1 MFSVLLDTTQGISV
15 IDQCSIESIVLRFVT
30 DGMINERLISVK
42 LCTDSTGKGMMNL
55 LQNALEMVGLDI
67 KHCIGNSTDGAANMR
82 GAYNGFTFWLSVA
95 APEQVHIWCYS
106 HVLNLVISDATK
118 SPIAVA
124 NFFSLIHSCAVFFK
138 ESYQRMN
145 IWKEISEKD
154 EYNNHKRLQSIG
166 ETRWTAKQT
175 ALKRIFGS
183 YNSTDDNGMLTNLII
198 ALTKIEQKPNLNPD
212 IRSKASNF
220 ISSFLK
226 YETILIAH
234 MYMKIFQIT
243 GPLSRYL
250 QSSKLDLL
258 KCQQMVT
265 SALESLKN
273 IQRSMEDVKRVSDKY
288 IININNEIATMAD
301 CFNLTVEEIQS
312 EFQIKRISK
321 KKKIFNYEKED
332 LITTNTTPEKKFTTE
347 VYNIVL
353 DTIIN
358 SMTTRFVNNN
368 SLYFDLSLLS
378 PNNFPL
384 NDVPENAFLTLAE
397 KLKPFL
403 NYDDGDNLKE
413 IRNELLDEL
422 LNFSKSWKYLK
433 NSRR

>member
-1 MFSVLLDTTQGISV
+1 
-15 IDQCSIESIVLRFVT
+15 
-30 DGMINERLISVK
+30 MINERLISVK
-42 LCTDSTGKGMMNL
+42 SCTDSTGKGMMNL

-82 GAYNGFTFWLSVA
+82 GAYNGFTSWPSVA

-175 ALKRIFGS
+175 VLKRIFGS

-250 QSSKLDLL
+250 QSRKLDLL

-321 KKKIFNYEKED
+321 KKKIFNYEKE
-332 LITTNTTPEKKFTTE
+332 LPILPTNTTPEKKFTTE

-368 SLYFDLSLLS
+368 SLYFDLYYYLQTISLLMMC
-378 PNNFPL
+378 
-384 NDVPENAFLTLAE
+384 
-397 KLKPFL
+397 LKMRF
-403 NYDDGDNLKE
+403 
-413 IRNELLDEL
+413 
-422 LNFSKSWKYLK
+422 
-433 NSRR
+433 